1 MQRVEIGDAV
11 DAKDD
16 RLAADNELLVP
27 VFQRRLDDSGIAL
40 APVITAVRDQP
51 HAIAV
56 VLDPQAV
63 DPMQAQR
70 AESCTS

>member
-1 MQRVEIGDAV
+1 MMNCLYLFFSATSTIQG
-11 DAKDD
+11 
-16 RLAADNELLVP
+16 L
-27 VFQRRLDDSGIAL
+27 AL
-40 APVITAVRDQP
+40 APAVRDQP

-56 VLDPQAV
+56 ALDPQTV

>member
-1 MQRVEIGDAV
+1 MPSTPGLTVSPSMTNC
-11 DAKDD
+11 
-16 RLAADNELLVP
+16 LYLFFSAASTI
-27 VFQRRLDDSGIAL
+27 QGIAL
-40 APVITAVRDQP
+40 APVITAARDQP

-56 VLDPQAV
+56 ALDPQAV